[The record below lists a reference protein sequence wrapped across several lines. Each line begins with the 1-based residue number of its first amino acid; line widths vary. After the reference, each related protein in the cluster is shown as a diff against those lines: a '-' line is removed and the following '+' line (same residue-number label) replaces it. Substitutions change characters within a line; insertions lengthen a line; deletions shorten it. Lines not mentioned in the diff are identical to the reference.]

1 MLLPTHCLIGPVRRQ
16 KAVISL
22 GKIFPTRLQKNLG
35 CPNASTRHTSRP
47 RSHGSAFPTHT
58 NNHTYISP
66 ATHTHTHQSPS
77 VPLPHPYT
85 RIDRQRTVKMG
96 FIPFLNTVLTVL
108 EWLVPLLPGGEAAT
122 ELYAVIELI
131 KSCNSAADFKFLLAH
146 TVTNLAIVLADATL
160 AWWISTP
167 IKIAMKTLT
176 KILEQL

>member
-1 MLLPTHCLIGPVRRQ
+1 MLLHTHCLIRRVTRSRLA
-16 KAVISL
+16 KFSRRACRKISVA
-22 GKIFPTRLQKNLG
+22 PTPARV
-35 CPNASTRHTSRP
+35 TRRDP
-47 RSHGSAFPTHT
+47 AAMAAPPTHT
-58 NNHTYISP
+58 QTITHTYRLQP
-66 ATHTHTHQSPS
+66 THTHQSPS